1 MNSNMSLTEA
11 IRGRRSVGR
20 VKNDPIARELI
31 EQLLEAGNW
40 APSHHATEP
49 WRFYVM
55 TGGGRQALANA
66 YADIAAEGAAGVS
79 GQELEELRA
88 KQGAKAFRAPVV
100 IAVAV
105 SPSTAKGVS
114 RIEEFAAAHAA
125 VQNML
130 LMAHALG
137 LGAIW
142 RTGEPAYHP
151 RMKQAFGLGEA
162 DAIVGLV
169 YVGIPEMAPSE
180 GKRRPVADKTVWMN
194 GETDSKP

>member
-1 MNSNMSLTEA
+1 MMNSNMSLTEA

-20 VKNDPIARELI
+20 VKSDSIAREVI

-55 TGGGRQALANA
+55 TGGGRQALAAA
-66 YADIAAEGAAGVS
+66 YADIAAEGMS

-88 KQGAKAFRAPVV
+88 KQAAKAFRAPVV

-137 LGAIW
+137 LGTIW

-169 YVGIPEMAPSE
+169 YIGIPETTPSE
-180 GKRRPVADKTVWMN
+180 GKRRPAADKTVWMT
-194 GETDSKP
+194 GEADSKL